1 LAARATRGDRCV
13 EVELRRGRLVVP
25 FQGSFIKLDLPGLG
39 IERIVGGEKR
49 VVIRR
54 ARRAK

>member
-1 LAARATRGDRCV
+1 LAARAAGGDSCV
-13 EVELRRGRLVVP
+13 EVELRQRRLVIP
-25 FQGSFIKLDLPGLG
+25 FQGRFIKLQLPGLG
-39 IERIVGGEKR
+39 IERIVGGEER

>member
-1 LAARATRGDRCV
+1 LAARAARGDSCV
-13 EVELRRGRLVVP
+13 EVELRQGRLVIP
-25 FQGSFIKLDLPGLG
+25 FQRSFIKLELPGLG
-39 IERIVGGEKR
+39 IERIVGGEER